1 MGEIYGENQ
10 DVTTIVFLFWLQ
22 LKFCPKKKNK
32 RRKWKSLVSQWVIF
46 FLILIKGLRLVWRF
60 MILSLNDHYLENQ
73 LVVCMMIFSKRRNKN
88 QLPLVM
94 CDSQRINLIY
104 VISFLNISIYIHENK
119 TKMWKG
125 VCIKK
130 KIKWLCLILLRF
142 FLSMTG

>member
-1 MGEIYGENQ
+1 MKKMGEIYGENQ

-60 MILSLNDHYLENQ
+60 MI
-73 LVVCMMIFSKRRNKN
+73 FSKRRNKN

-104 VISFLNISIYIHENK
+104 VISFLNISIFIHENNK
-119 TKMWKG
+119 KMWKG

-130 KIKWLCLILLRF
+130 KIKWLFWFYWDF
-142 FLSMTG
+142 FSLWLGNANFVLNFNIPI